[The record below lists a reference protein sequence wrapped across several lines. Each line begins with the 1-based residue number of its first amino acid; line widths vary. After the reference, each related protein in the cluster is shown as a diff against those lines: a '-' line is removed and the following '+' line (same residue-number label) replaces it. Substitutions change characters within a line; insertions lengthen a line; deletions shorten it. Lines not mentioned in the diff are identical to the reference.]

1 MDIESL
7 LDDIHKGLIVSPDL
21 KILAAALEAER
32 DAHLSTKNILKL
44 TVIAQKNDL
53 PLGSL
58 ASY

>member
-21 KILAAALEAER
+21 KILAKALEAER

-44 TVIAQKNDL
+44 AVIARKNGL

-58 ASY
+58 AYY